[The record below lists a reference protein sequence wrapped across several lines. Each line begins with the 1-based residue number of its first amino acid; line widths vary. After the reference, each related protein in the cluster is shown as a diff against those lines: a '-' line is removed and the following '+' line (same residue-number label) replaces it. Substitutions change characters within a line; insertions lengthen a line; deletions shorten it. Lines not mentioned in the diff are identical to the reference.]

1 MITNIKEGL
10 LMTKKVALVTG
21 ASQGIGKAIVERLV
35 KDGFAVALVALNEA
49 KLQQVAD
56 EINNNGGEALPLVA
70 DVANREEVFAAVE
83 KTVEHFGDLNVI
95 VNNAGLGPTTPI
107 DSITPE
113 QFEKVY
119 GVNVAGV
126 LWGIQAAHKAFK
138 ELGHGGKIINA
149 TSQAGVVGN
158 PNLALYSGTKFAIRG
173 ITQVVAQDL
182 ATEDITV
189 NAFAPGIVKT
199 PMMYDIAH
207 QVGQNAGESD
217 EWGMET
223 FAKNIAMK
231 RLSEPEDVAN
241 MVSFLAGPDS
251 NYVTGQTIIV
261 DGGMQFH

>member
-1 MITNIKEGL
+1 
-10 LMTKKVALVTG
+10 MTKKVALVTG

-49 KLQQVAD
+49 KLQQVVD
-56 EINNNGGEALPLVA
+56 ELTNNGGEALPLVA

-207 QVGQNAGESD
+207 QVGQNAGKSD
-217 EWGMET
+217 EW
-223 FAKNIAMK
+223 
-231 RLSEPEDVAN
+231 
-241 MVSFLAGPDS
+241 
-251 NYVTGQTIIV
+251 
-261 DGGMQFH
+261 

>member
-126 LWGIQAAHKAFK
+126 LWGI
-138 ELGHGGKIINA
+138 
-149 TSQAGVVGN
+149 
-158 PNLALYSGTKFAIRG
+158 
-173 ITQVVAQDL
+173 
-182 ATEDITV
+182 
-189 NAFAPGIVKT
+189 
-199 PMMYDIAH
+199 
-207 QVGQNAGESD
+207 
-217 EWGMET
+217 
-223 FAKNIAMK
+223 
-231 RLSEPEDVAN
+231 
-241 MVSFLAGPDS
+241 
-251 NYVTGQTIIV
+251 
-261 DGGMQFH
+261 

>member
-1 MITNIKEGL
+1 
-10 LMTKKVALVTG
+10 MTKKVALVTG

-35 KDGFAVALVALNEA
+35 KDGFAVALVALNEV

-70 DVANREEVFAAVE
+70 DVANREDVFAAVE

-207 QVGQNAGESD
+207 QVGQNAGKSD
-217 EWGMET
+217 
-223 FAKNIAMK
+223 
-231 RLSEPEDVAN
+231 
-241 MVSFLAGPDS
+241 
-251 NYVTGQTIIV
+251 
-261 DGGMQFH
+261 

>member
-1 MITNIKEGL
+1 
-10 LMTKKVALVTG
+10 MTKKVALVTG

-199 PMMYDIAH
+199 PMM
-207 QVGQNAGESD
+207 
-217 EWGMET
+217 
-223 FAKNIAMK
+223 
-231 RLSEPEDVAN
+231 
-241 MVSFLAGPDS
+241 
-251 NYVTGQTIIV
+251 
-261 DGGMQFH
+261 

>member
-126 LWGIQAAHKAFK
+126 LWGIQ
-138 ELGHGGKIINA
+138 
-149 TSQAGVVGN
+149 
-158 PNLALYSGTKFAIRG
+158 
-173 ITQVVAQDL
+173 
-182 ATEDITV
+182 EDITV

-207 QVGQNAGESD
+207 QVGQNAGKSD

-241 MVSFLAGPDS
+241 VVSFLAGPDS

>member
-1 MITNIKEGL
+1 MITNIKEEL

-49 KLQQVAD
+49 KLQQDVD
-56 EINNNGGEALPLVA
+56 ELTNNGGEALPLVA

-207 QVGQNAGESD
+207 QVGQNAGKSD

-241 MVSFLAGPDS
+241 VVSFLAGPDS

>member
-1 MITNIKEGL
+1 
-10 LMTKKVALVTG
+10 MTKKVALVTG

-207 QVGQNAGESD
+207 QVGQNAGKSD
-217 EWGMET
+217 EWGMGNGNLCQEHCNE
-223 FAKNIAMK
+223 A
-231 RLSEPEDVAN
+231 
-241 MVSFLAGPDS
+241 SF
-251 NYVTGQTIIV
+251 
-261 DGGMQFH
+261 